1 MNHLN
6 EKEVTDFI
14 VTDRHASIPESIYRV
29 VPNGNLI
36 IFISEMSAS
45 AWEHFLGTD
54 WERYAK
60 VATKATCIGCAGIG
74 VITIMFNYGFLI
86 GLWILW
92 AALFLAILEFPG
104 LFSFIPSMESYRE
117 FMMESLL
124 LKLDEVKAIACFSFS
139 LFCFMSSS
147 ITIFAGLALM
157 ATSILLAF
165 SAVNRRVDAADQSAA
180 GSGSSSHQHAGAFV
194 NLNTPLS
201 SLNINNMASKQ
212 NQYQPVQSNDMYIN
226 PHTGVPSQK
235 QGVVIGSYQN
245 A

>member
-1 MNHLN
+1 
-6 EKEVTDFI
+6 
-14 VTDRHASIPESIYRV
+14 
-29 VPNGNLI
+29 
-36 IFISEMSAS
+36 MSVS
-45 AWEHFLGTD
+45 AWDHFLGTD

-74 VITIMFNYGFLI
+74 VLTIMFNYGFLI
-86 GLWILW
+86 GMWILG
-92 AALFLAILEFPG
+92 AAVFLAILEFPG
-104 LFSFIPSMESYRE
+104 VFAFAPSVESYRE

-124 LKLDEVKAIACFSFS
+124 LKLDEVKAIACFSLS
-139 LFCFMSSS
+139 LFCFMSRS
-147 ITIFAGLALM
+147 ISILAGLALM
-157 ATSILLAF
+157 ATSVLLAF

-180 GSGSSSHQHAGAFV
+180 AGHSTSSHHSGAFV

-201 SLNINNMASKQ
+201 GLNNNNMAFKQ

-226 PHTGVPSQK
+226 PHTGLPSQK